1 MDAGLVGGEWAGLG
15 QRGCYQKDMQGG
27 GWLHMKDPGI
37 IGSWA
42 PRWVTIRP
50 GVLSIHAAGP
60 MSAVLSNV
68 VLLGAR
74 VELADFSSLLFGKA
88 HQRGIL
94 GKFAR
99 GRSACTGV
107 R

>member
-1 MDAGLVGGEWAGLG
+1 MRD
-15 QRGCYQKDMQGG
+15 Q
-27 GWLHMKDPGI
+27 GI

-68 VLLGAR
+68 VLLGAQ
-74 VELADFSSLLFGKA
+74 VEAADFSSLLFGKA
-88 HQRGIL
+88 NQRGIL
-94 GKFAR
+94 GKLLEVAQL
-99 GRSACTGV
+99 ALV
-107 R
+107 A